1 VENGGHL
8 VLKDDLMKALWPN
21 SFVEEVNLTQ
31 NISQLR
37 KALGDSAQEQRY
49 IVTVPGRGYRFAAQ
63 VTEALDPGIDGS
75 ELLVGRNS
83 RSRVV
88 IEEEHEAGSD
98 GRLIA
103 AATPWLS
110 RAGLVAWAPRLALA
124 AVLTALAA
132 AGLFVAF
139 HRQPKLAPQ
148 ATIVLADFENK
159 TGDAVFD
166 DTLKQALAAG
176 LQQSPFLHIVSDQKA
191 GEILRLMD
199 HSPRDPLKPE
209 NAWDLCQRAGSPAV
223 LFGSIASLGS
233 HYAIALNAV
242 SCVTGDS
249 LDREEFEAAR
259 KEEVLSALDKATTRL
274 RGKLGES
281 LSSIQKF
288 DMQLAAVTTPSL
300 DALRAWTTATMTR
313 SEKGDAAAV
322 PLLKRAIA
330 LDPDFAMA
338 YAELGTVYA
347 NLQQPGLAA
356 ASMKKAYEL
365 RDRSSQWEKFYIESH
380 YYHFVTGQLDK
391 TNEVYEVW
399 SQTYPWDSTPLVNLG
414 GSYESLGQFEKAIA
428 ATQEAIRRDDNEF
441 ANSNLVGLYADM
453 NRLEDAWNTHRRAQE
468 RKAETPPVHLMLYSI
483 ASLQGDAAAMTR
495 EEALIEGTP
504 GLEDR
509 LRSQQAADEAFHG
522 RLGKAREFSRRAV
535 ESARSSEDRE
545 AAALWQ
551 MNAALREA
559 EFGNWSR
566 ARQEAATALAL
577 AATRD
582 VEAHGALALARA
594 GDTGRAQAIAEDL
607 ARQFPLDT
615 LVNYYWLPTIR
626 AAVQV
631 SRNNPAKALEL
642 LQAVAPYEL
651 GVVLSTA
658 EEAAPLHPVYVR
670 GQAYLMLRRGAEA
683 AAEYQKFL
691 DHRGMVRNCAPG
703 AALAY
708 LGLARSYALQGETE
722 RAHTAYKDFLTLW
735 KDADGDIPV
744 LRQAKAEYAQ
754 LR

>member
-1 VENGGHL
+1 
-8 VLKDDLMKALWPN
+8 
-21 SFVEEVNLTQ
+21 
-31 NISQLR
+31 
-37 KALGDSAQEQRY
+37 
-49 IVTVPGRGYRFAAQ
+49 
-63 VTEALDPGIDGS
+63 
-75 ELLVGRNS
+75 
-83 RSRVV
+83 
-88 IEEEHEAGSD
+88 
-98 GRLIA
+98 
-103 AATPWLS
+103 
-110 RAGLVAWAPRLALA
+110 
-124 AVLTALAA
+124 
-132 AGLFVAF
+132 
-139 HRQPKLAPQ
+139 
-148 ATIVLADFENK
+148 
-159 TGDAVFD
+159 
-166 DTLKQALAAG
+166 
-176 LQQSPFLHIVSDQKA
+176 
-191 GEILRLMD
+191 
-199 HSPRDPLKPE
+199 
-209 NAWDLCQRAGSPAV
+209 
-223 LFGSIASLGS
+223 
-233 HYAIALNAV
+233 
-242 SCVTGDS
+242 
-249 LDREEFEAAR
+249 
-259 KEEVLSALDKATTRL
+259 
-274 RGKLGES
+274 
-281 LSSIQKF
+281 
-288 DMQLAAVTTPSL
+288 
-300 DALRAWTTATMTR
+300 MTR